1 MRYKKEK
8 QPPELYKQDYSTS
21 ASQVADG
28 ANIRIIPETAIENLK
43 ILCEHY
49 RDVTTVKGFLTD
61 LRIALGLSESF
72 GSTKYAV
79 VDISRRDGSS
89 LTASLAISNHNSN
102 AATYIQHDANYE
114 YNLRILV
121 RKRFKKNSFRPHIK
135 VRLDEY
141 VYYEERL
148 KSNNKSLNLI
158 VEGII
163 GFLRTGIYEEKT
175 GVAFKNV
182 SPI

>member
-21 ASQVADG
+21 ASRVADS
-28 ANIRIIPETAIENLK
+28 ANIRIIPEIAIENLK
-43 ILCEHY
+43 ILSESY
-49 RDVTTVKGFLTD
+49 KGVTTVKGFLTD
-61 LRIALGLSESF
+61 LCIALGLSDSY
-72 GSTKYAV
+72 GATKYAV
-79 VDISRRDGSS
+79 VDICRQDGSS
-89 LTASLAISNHNSN
+89 LTASLAISNHSANGT
-102 AATYIQHDANYE
+102 TYIQHDANYE

-121 RKRFKKNSFRPHIK
+121 RKRFGRNSFRPHIK

-148 KSNNKSLNLI
+148 KRSNKSLDLI
-158 VEGII
+158 ADGII
-163 GFLRTGIYEEKT
+163 CFLRTGIYEDNT

>member
-28 ANIRIIPETAIENLK
+28 ANIRIIPETAIEKLK

-49 RDVTTVKGFLTD
+49 KDVTTVKGFL
-61 LRIALGLSESF
+61 
-72 GSTKYAV
+72 
-79 VDISRRDGSS
+79 
-89 LTASLAISNHNSN
+89 
-102 AATYIQHDANYE
+102 Q
-114 YNLRILV
+114 
-121 RKRFKKNSFRPHIK
+121 
-135 VRLDEY
+135 
-141 VYYEERL
+141 
-148 KSNNKSLNLI
+148 
-158 VEGII
+158 
-163 GFLRTGIYEEKT
+163 TGIYEEKT